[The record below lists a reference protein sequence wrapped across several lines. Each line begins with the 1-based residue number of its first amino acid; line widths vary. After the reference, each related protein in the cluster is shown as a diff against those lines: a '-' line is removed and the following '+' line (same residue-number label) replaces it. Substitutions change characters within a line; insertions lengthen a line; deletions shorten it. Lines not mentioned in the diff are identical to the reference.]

1 MQIEVDFCD
10 WILYNT
16 ITEKYILGCEIMK
29 KTLSVFLAVLMAMSI
44 ITIAGTTASALE
56 VAKVNG
62 VECSVGNT
70 VTFAY
75 HLNTP
80 GKFEDFQGSLSYSA
94 GLKILGLNMTE
105 TKGVMSNIKETGTA
119 YYNGTSYQDPYD
131 YSLGSVDTPDTVF
144 FTANF
149 EVIAGGEQTITNN
162 MYIIT
167 GVDGTDYYEYGVNK
181 GCTEKTDVTVDPY
194 PAESIKLDRTT
205 ATMNAGSKLTLKATV
220 LPELAAM
227 STEVQWIS
235 SNTSVATVANGV
247 VTAKKAGTATITAT
261 VGDLKATC
269 KVTVIQ
275 KVTSLRVTPVTV
287 YNGKTAKIKV
297 TVAPSNASNKAV
309 TYTSNN
315 RAVATVTSTGV
326 VKGIKPGTAY
336 ITVKAKDGSGKYARC
351 KVTVKAQKATA
362 VKLST
367 TKAYIAKKGASTKVK
382 ATLYP
387 SNVYSKYITVKSYN
401 TKVVKVMTS
410 KIASGKYATLKG
422 LKKGS
427 ASVRFTAADGSKKSA
442 TCKVTVKK

>member
-1 MQIEVDFCD
+1 
-10 WILYNT
+10 
-16 ITEKYILGCEIMK
+16 MK
-29 KTLSVFLAVLMAMSI
+29 KTLSVFLTVLMAMSI

-70 VTFAY
+70 VTFTY
-75 HLNTP
+75 NLKTP
-80 GKFEDFQGSLSYSA
+80 GKFEDFQGSLSYSS
-94 GLKILGLNMTE
+94 GLKILGLNMSE
-105 TKGVMSNIKETGTA
+105 TKGVMSNIKEAGTA

-297 TVAPSNASNKAV
+297 TVSPSNASNKAV
-309 TYTSNN
+309 TYTSSNKKI
-315 RAVATVTSTGV
+315 ATVTSAGV
-326 VKGIKPGTAY
+326 VKGVKPGTAY
-336 ITVKAKDGSGKYARC
+336 ITVKAKDGSGKYAKC
-351 KVTVKAQKATA
+351 KVTVKQQKATK
-362 VKLST
+362 VTLSK
-367 TKAYIAKKGASTKVK
+367 TKATIAKKGKTVKIK
-382 ATLYP
+382 ATLAP
-387 SNVYSKYITVKSYN
+387 SNVYNKSINVKSDN
-401 TKVVKVMTS
+401 TKIVKVKTA
-410 KIASGKYATLKG
+410 KIKSGQSATLTG
-422 LKKGS
+422 VKKGT
-427 ASVRFTAADGSKKSA
+427 AKVKFTAADGSKKAA